1 MLTYPC
7 YIDLQIRHLEIIGA
21 GLSFVPEIFLH
32 FFFFEALGFF
42 SKV

>member
-7 YIDLQIRHLEIIGA
+7 CIVLQIRHLEIIGA
-21 GLSFVPEIFLH
+21 GLSVVPEIF
-32 FFFFEALGFF
+32 FNIFSEALGFF